1 MRRFPKAITPNPKP
15 GLPNNSTHSFDPS
28 RRKAIGHLA
37 ILGSAHLL
45 TPTGAWA
52 RSALPEPDSIP
63 RPHLYWRPTPKGTL
77 RTVSSV
83 RESIQRPG
91 IAQDIW
97 NSIKAACHAEF
108 STTPLTCRSLIPGRL
123 PVMAKQNN
131 PDYTICHAA
140 GQRILRHAIG
150 LNMTGDKQYKAVA
163 LAQLEALF
171 DPSIW
176 PDWIDQAH
184 LRFDLPADLR
194 TGMLSQDCAI
204 AFDWL
209 YPFLD
214 ESEKAQI
221 IEGIDRRGIQP
232 FLESMRRD
240 PWWSHDLNNWYS
252 VIIGGLGL
260 AGMALTGAHPQAAH
274 LVEIS
279 VSAMRR
285 YLSIYGSDGSFN
297 ESVAY
302 SGSTRYPV
310 AFFNALYY
318 HQSGVEN
325 PLAQSPF
332 PQTAM
337 WTLHTALSGNRF
349 AAFGDGPAILDDR
362 LGFISAISAA
372 TRDPIIQDFAVRHLK
387 TSTDPYTLLWYDP
400 QVPRQSP
407 AGHLSLGKVFPEN
420 SGLVFSR
427 SSWDPDTAEMIVYG
441 KSRQAQNHGHND
453 LGQLCIDTHGNPM
466 IVDTGSPSSYPEDF
480 FGPNRFRYYNASV
493 KGHNV
498 LMFGNREQRPLP
510 RNNGPKGRINLD
522 SVSGFYTKTFFN
534 DTVGSYWQIDLTNA
548 YKEATFVRRSVIHL
562 LPGTVA
568 VLDEAVL
575 ENKDQISLRWHTAS
589 PAPPDKQGNF
599 LVTNKTSKLLC
610 RTEPLIGNIQSL
622 TLNTHVYRAPFDTD
636 RTGQLLEQRHE
647 PFVEL
652 IQKNRRCRILSLFSL
667 INPSNKSQWQRKGNQ
682 WHIPNSPISVLCNEN
697 TLRIQD
703 TASNKSLTL
712 TL

>member
-1 MRRFPKAITPNPKP
+1 M
-15 GLPNNSTHSFDPS
+15 
-28 RRKAIGHLA
+28 
-37 ILGSAHLL
+37 
-45 TPTGAWA
+45 
-52 RSALPEPDSIP
+52 
-63 RPHLYWRPTPKGTL
+63 
-77 RTVSSV
+77 
-83 RESIQRPG
+83 
-91 IAQDIW
+91 
-97 NSIKAACHAEF
+97 
-108 STTPLTCRSLIPGRL
+108 
-123 PVMAKQNN
+123 
-131 PDYTICHAA
+131 
-140 GQRILRHAIG
+140 
-150 LNMTGDKQYKAVA
+150 
-163 LAQLEALF
+163 EALF

-194 TGMLSQDCAI
+194 TGMLAQDCAI

-214 ESEKAQI
+214 EREKKRI
-221 IEGIDRRGIQP
+221 IAGIDSRGIQP

-240 PWWSHDLNNWYS
+240 PWWSHELNNWYS

-260 AGMALTGAHPQAAH
+260 AGMALTGAHRQATH
-274 LVEIS
+274 LVELS

-349 AAFGDGPAILDDR
+349 AAFGDGPAILEDR

-372 TRDPIIQDFAVRHLK
+372 TRDPIVQDFAVRHLQ

-400 QVPRQSP
+400 QVPRSSP
-407 AGHLSLGKVFPEN
+407 AGLLPLGRVFPEN
-420 SGLVFSR
+420 SGLIFSR

-510 RNNGPKGRINLD
+510 KSKASKGRLDLD
-522 SVSGFYTKTFFN
+522 SVSGHYIKTFF
-534 DTVGSYWQIDLTNA
+534 DDAIGSYWQINLTNA
-548 YKEATFVRRSVIHL
+548 YKGATLVRRSVIHL

-568 VLDEAVL
+568 VLDEAHL
-575 ENKDQISLRWHTAS
+575 ENEEEISLRWHTAS
-589 PAPPDKQGNF
+589 PATPDEQGNF
-599 LVTNKTSKLLC
+599 IVTNNSNTLIC
-610 RTEPLIGNIQSL
+610 RTEPLIGDSQSL
-622 TLNTHVYRAPFDTD
+622 TPQKHTYKAPYNKD

-652 IQKNRRCRILSLFSL
+652 IQKNRQCRILSLFSL
-667 INPSNKSQWQRKGNQ
+667 SNPHSQSQWQRTGNQ
-682 WHIPNSPISVLCNEN
+682 WQIPDSPISVLCDEN

-703 TASNKSLTL
+703 AGSNKRLAL
-712 TL
+712 NL